1 MIEWDDVDANLQNWV
16 KFEKKKKRRGSYCGH
31 PKTVRLIWVLF
42 NPSNANSAT
51 TNQLTANHLPT
62 DAPTTN
68 PLIDPLT
75 NNNRPMDKILFKRLY
90 YRKNSFYR
98 TQTHLGKCKTILQS
112 IFEHLQKKTAL
123 GVLFIKHLQRS

>member
-16 KFEKKKKRRGSYCGH
+16 KFEKKKKTWKLLPSS
-31 PKTVRLIWVLF
+31 KKVRLIWVLF

-98 TQTHLGKCKTILQS
+98 TQTHLGKCKTILRS